1 MRRLQAS
8 DRHSGQT
15 RSAII
20 TDVNRRTLPSAGQ
33 ALLAGSP
40 VCPAPLSLESVFEVV
55 LLVDQLGHELDISP
69 KDLMVMLDT
78 SSATVTNLVRRGL
91 RRPRTQ
97 RSARVQ
103 VT

>member
-1 MRRLQAS
+1 
-8 DRHSGQT
+8 
-15 RSAII
+15 
-20 TDVNRRTLPSAGQ
+20 
-33 ALLAGSP
+33 
-40 VCPAPLSLESVFEVV
+40 
-55 LLVDQLGHELDISP
+55 
-69 KDLMVMLDT
+69 MVMLDT